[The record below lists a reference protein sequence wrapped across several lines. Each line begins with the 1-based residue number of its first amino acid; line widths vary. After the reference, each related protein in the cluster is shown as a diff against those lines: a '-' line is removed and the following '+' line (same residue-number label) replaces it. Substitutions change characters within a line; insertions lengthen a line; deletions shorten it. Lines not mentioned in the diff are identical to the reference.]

1 MNHISKLF
9 IFLFIFKITIFS
21 YNSAITDITYKDEKR
36 NRIFHTKV
44 YYPTLDIDK
53 NEILV
58 NDNKIFIGNKF
69 QKDAFIASGKFPLI
83 FLIHGSGGN
92 NTSLNY
98 LVADL
103 TSKGIIVVATN
114 YLSDDENIY
123 PPETISIKP
132 WIQNA
137 DTSFLLDQ
145 VLKEKKFI
153 NNISKDS
160 IGILGYSKGGYSAL
174 ALAGGKLDY
183 NKYINF
189 CKDNKNF
196 PDCVFYPNVL
206 KDNKENFE
214 KSYLDRRF
222 SFVISIDPILSHSF
236 TDESLNN
243 ISVPILLISS
253 DFFIPGNNEIDLQ
266 INAINKRLDKK
277 HTSFKAIKD
286 SGHFSFLPLCKKE
299 AAEILENS
307 EDEIICIDGK
317 KDREQI
323 HTELSSSVIE
333 FLYKIDILK

>member
-1 MNHISKLF
+1 MNHITKLF

-21 YNSAITDITYKDEKR
+21 YNLAITDITYKDEKR
-36 NRIFHTKV
+36 NRIFHTKI

-69 QKDAFIASGKFPLI
+69 QKDASIASGKYPLI

-114 YLSDDENIY
+114 YLSDDGNIY
-123 PPETISIKP
+123 PPETISVKP

-145 VLKEKKFI
+145 ILKEKKFT

-174 ALAGGKLDY
+174 ALTGGKLDY

-196 PDCVFYPNVL
+196 PDCVFYSNVL
-206 KDNKENFE
+206 KDNKEYFE
-214 KSYLDRRF
+214 KSYLDKRF

-236 TDESLNN
+236 TNESLAN
-243 ISVPILLISS
+243 IKVPILLVSS
-253 DFFIPGNNEIDLQ
+253 DFFIPASNEIDLK
-266 INAINKRLDKK
+266 IDDINKRLDKK
-277 HTSFKAIKD
+277 YATFKLLKD

-299 AAEILENS
+299 ATEILENT
-307 EDEIICIDGK
+307 EDEIICIDGEK
-317 KDREQI
+317 TREQI
-323 HTELSSSVIE
+323 HTELSSSVIK
-333 FLYKIDILK
+333 FLYKINILK

>member
-1 MNHISKLF
+1 LNHISKLF

-21 YNSAITDITYKDEKR
+21 YNSAVTDIIYKDEKR
-36 NRIFHTKV
+36 NRIFYTKI
-44 YYPTLDIDK
+44 YYPTLETDK

-58 NDNKIFIGNKF
+58 NDNKIFVGNKF
-69 QKDAFIASGKFPLI
+69 QKDASIASEKFPLI
-83 FLIHGSGGN
+83 LLIHGSGGN

-123 PPETISIKP
+123 PPETISVKP
-132 WIQNA
+132 WIQNT

-145 VLKEKKFI
+145 ILKEKKFT

-174 ALAGGKLDY
+174 ALVGGKLDY

-189 CKDNKNF
+189 CKDNKDF
-196 PDCVFYPNVL
+196 PDCIFYSNVL
-206 KDNKENFE
+206 KDNRENFE
-214 KSYLDRRF
+214 KSYLDKRF
-222 SFVISIDPILSHSF
+222 SFAISIDPILSHSF
-236 TDESLNN
+236 TNESLAN
-243 ISVPILLISS
+243 IKILLLLVSS
-253 DFFIPGNNEIDLQ
+253 DSYIPGNNEIDLK
-266 INAINKRLDKK
+266 IDDINKRLDKK
-277 HTSFKAIKD
+277 YVSFKLIND

-317 KDREQI
+317 KGREQI
-323 HTELSSSVIE
+323 HNELNSGVIE
-333 FLYKIDILK
+333 FLYKINILK